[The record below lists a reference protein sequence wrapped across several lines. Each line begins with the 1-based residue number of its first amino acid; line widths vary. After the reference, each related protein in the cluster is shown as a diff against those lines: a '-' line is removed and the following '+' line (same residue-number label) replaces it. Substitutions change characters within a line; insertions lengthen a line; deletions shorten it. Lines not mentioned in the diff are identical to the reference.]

1 MGLFTNRVGLQE
13 KNALEGELPEMNIHK
28 RTNLT
33 PLQRKEMYLRHQS
46 EYVIFASLAEEYH
59 VAVL

>member
-1 MGLFTNRVGLQE
+1 
-13 KNALEGELPEMNIHK
+13 MNIHK

-33 PLQRKEMYLRHQS
+33 SLQRKKMYLIHQR
-46 EYVIFASLAEEYH
+46 EHARVASMAENYH

>member
-1 MGLFTNRVGLQE
+1 
-13 KNALEGELPEMNIHK
+13 MNIHK

-33 PLQRKEMYLRHQS
+33 PLQRKKMYLRRHR
-46 EYVIFASLAEEYH
+46 EHVRVASLAENYH